1 MTNLKL
7 DNPLD
12 HNAKPIKVGD
22 ELSPLEVSTNKLWY
36 QKTPTDSYEIA
47 NKKYVDDNAG
57 GGISVAKFFYTS
69 SFYHGG
75 NNS

>member
-57 GGISVAKFFYTS
+57 G
-69 SFYHGG
+69 
-75 NNS
+75 